1 MKLRAITLLIL
12 LLFTVNISTPSIAA
26 TNVITDQTSK
36 IINNL
41 GIETAVKGKK
51 LREYFSDNT
60 LLLFFEGK
68 KKEFRFEEK
77 RYEVLEGTEVVEK
90 GKWKVSGLL
99 KNQIKLKVDDGSKKY
114 YLKKINNKPVIY
126 YYDKLPGSEG
136 SNKIKVSIISSNKI
150 SNEDTLQSEKAYNET
165 ENLKSDKNQ
174 VQKNK
179 KFKYEFITDKH
190 QKKLDALEIE
200 AKTVTRVIR
209 KDENGIE
216 IVLDKFASAAAEYV
230 ATKHCAQF
238 KKFAIIFW
246 DQIGDLSDNNIKA
259 SGDTFICSKELILKN
274 PETGS
279 KILYTNFDDASL
291 YKYPDKHL
299 YLYRYYW
306 PPLRVSK
313 FVKKIIKVEKKKNP
327 NFWKEGKAKVNT
339 VYYKDE
345 KSIHIKGTA
354 FQNLNK
360 KGIAIVEAHCKKYN
374 KNYYYFTADFNK
386 GKNNSNLVYCS
397 ESTMSYSEA
406 SNTSIILSSNDPT
419 LFTNEKIFTTL
430 GLSGENVNDT
440 QFKVY
445 NTSNLTTFYF
455 FESSHNFMSALELL
469 YRAFDENTEADKLQA
484 QIEYNRE
491 SKYSQKEKLASTK
504 ALIGGSSIKI
514 NAKLSD
520 TSLVLSNLGRGYY
533 EQSLPFAY
541 SAAENAYNLFIIIK
555 STKENVSNSGDLLS
569 GILENLGEV
578 AGLASILT
586 EIPAYTKNMVDTS
599 KLIFSGAKSK
609 KIKDNGNLKK
619 ALDELQL

>member
-1 MKLRAITLLIL
+1 MKKIFIIL
-12 LLFTVNISTPSIAA
+12 LLSLFYTFSLSAISTASSLVDLIKDN
-26 TNVITDQTSK
+26 TN
-36 IINNL
+36 
-41 GIETAVKGKK
+41 IETSVKGKK
-51 LREYFSDNT
+51 LKEFFSGNT
-60 LLLFFEGK
+60 LFLSFEGK
-68 KKEFRFEEK
+68 KKEFRFKEK
-77 RYEVLEGTEVVEK
+77 QYEVYEGSEVIEY

-114 YLKKINNKPVIY
+114 YFRKINNKPVIY
-126 YYDKLPGSEG
+126 YYDKFPGSEG
-136 SNKIKVSIISSNKI
+136 SKKIHVEIISSNKI
-150 SNEDTLQSEKAYNET
+150 DKTQIFKTKKSTETQKDVSNKTST
-165 ENLKSDKNQ
+165 
-174 VQKNK
+174 K
-179 KFKYEFITDKH
+179 KFDDDKKYKYEEMPKGYA
-190 QKKLDALEIE
+190 KKLSKLKEKSKQDKII
-200 AKTVTRVIR
+200 K
-209 KDENGIE
+209 KDENIIE
-216 IVLDKFASAAAEYV
+216 IRVKNIFSPSAEYL
-230 ATKHCAQF
+230 ASEHCEKY
-238 KKFAIIFW
+238 KKFAYIFS
-246 DQIGDLSDNNIKA
+246 DGFSGDLKILSPGKKLRGNIYK
-259 SGDTFICSKELILKN
+259 CSKELLLKDPVSGAKLN
-274 PETGS
+274 W
-279 KILYTNFDDASL
+279 TNFDDASL
-291 YKYPDKHL
+291 YKYPEEHL
-299 YLYRYYW
+299 FLYRNKS
-306 PPLRVSK
+306 PI
-313 FVKKIIKVEKKKNP
+313 VKKAIKDKKKENP

-354 FQNLNK
+354 VLTQLNK
-360 KGIAIVEAHCKKYN
+360 EGIAIVEAHCKKYN
-374 KNYYYFTADFNK
+374 KNYYYFASDFNY
-386 GKNNSNLVYCS
+386 GENGSILVYCS

-406 SNTSIILSSNDPT
+406 SNTSIIALSNDPT

-445 NTSNLTTFYF
+445 NSSNLTTFYF

-504 ALIGGSSIKI
+504 ALIDGSSIKI

-520 TSLVLSNLGRGYY
+520 ASLVLSNLGRGYY

-555 STKENVSNSGDLLS
+555 STKENVLNSGDLLS

-578 AGLASILT
+578 AGLASILP

-599 KLIFSGAKSK
+599 KLIFNGAKSK